1 MTSSSPT
8 PSAPAAAPSER
19 PAAVGPDAGAAA
31 TPGSSAPER
40 PSSAA
45 PPRPSGDVGTAS
57 QASAAAS
64 GPAATPAATPVAEP
78 AAPADDWRRRLA
90 RWWAEFSLQTKLLAV
105 ATLVVSL
112 LMTGITFFALN
123 GIQQDARMS
132 DTRYARDLGLLLS
145 ANVTPLVAQGNDRE
159 LAAVAERFWRS
170 SRSLRYIVFAD
181 ADGVIYLGIPM
192 GNGSTGGPGEEL
204 LSRRLELPVE
214 LQRRPDN
221 PLVRQHLT
229 PDGQV
234 TDVFVPILVDDRYLG
249 VVALGINPNETL
261 LASAALSRE
270 VTVAVFISI
279 WVLVIL
285 GSVFNALTITRPVK
299 ELLRGVRAIAGGDF
313 AARIALPVGGELG
326 ELLQGFNTMASQLEA
341 YKAANI
347 EELRAEQGKQQ
358 SLIATMADGAVLL
371 DEEGRL
377 VLANPTARRLFRW
390 EGRKLEG
397 SDLEEE
403 LPDRLAM
410 ELHGPLSSL
419 VASDRD
425 SADVRVSLG
434 EPART
439 LRIVLQSV
447 RDASGESLKG
457 IAMTI
462 QDLTREVELNA
473 AQSRFI
479 SNVSHELR
487 TPLFNI
493 KSYVETLHDLGDQ
506 LSEEETREFL
516 GIANAETDRLTR
528 LVNDVLDL
536 SRLESDR
543 VWQLEPLEVVPA
555 IEQTLRTYRLNAE
568 DRGVALVL
576 EADPALPRVLG
587 NWDLLLQVFDNLVG
601 NALKFTKSGGALML
615 RVYPWPDSCR
625 LEPGTAPGD
634 SPTCALTSPLP
645 RLRIE
650 IADTGCGIS
659 AADQERIFERFF
671 RVENAVHTEAGTGL
685 GLSIVRGILE
695 KHGTRVKMA
704 SEPGVGTTFWFDLP
718 LEQSDADELKLQ
730 AERRSYDRD
739 GMKA

>member
-1 MTSSSPT
+1 MT
-8 PSAPAAAPSER
+8 
-19 PAAVGPDAGAAA
+19 
-31 TPGSSAPER
+31 
-40 PSSAA
+40 
-45 PPRPSGDVGTAS
+45 
-57 QASAAAS
+57 
-64 GPAATPAATPVAEP
+64 
-78 AAPADDWRRRLA
+78 WRERLA

-112 LMTGITFFALN
+112 VMAGITFLAIN
-123 GIQQDARMS
+123 GIQQNARS
-132 DTRYARDLGLLLS
+132 NDTRYARDLGLLLS
-145 ANVTPLVAQGNDRE
+145 ANVQPLVAQGKDRE
-159 LAAVAERFWRS
+159 LATVADRFWQS

-181 ADGVIYLGIPM
+181 AKGVIYLGIPM
-192 GNGSTGGPGEEL
+192 GDGTSAPAGEQL
-204 LSRRLELPVE
+204 LSRRLELPAD
-214 LQRRPDN
+214 LQNRPDN
-221 PLVRQHLT
+221 PLIRQHLS

-234 TDVFVPILVDDRYLG
+234 TDVFVPMLDGDRYLG

-261 LASAALSRE
+261 LASSALTRE

-285 GSVFNALTITRPVK
+285 GSVLNALTITQPVK
-299 ELLRGVRAIAGGDF
+299 ELLRGVRLIAGGSF
-313 AARIALPVGGELG
+313 EARIALPVGGELG
-326 ELLQGFNTMASQLEA
+326 ELLEGFNTMASQLEV

-347 EELRAEQGKQQ
+347 EELTAAQVKQQ

-371 DEEGRL
+371 DETGRI

-397 SDLEEE
+397 NELATE

-410 ELHGPLSSL
+410 ELQGLLDSL
-419 VASDRD
+419 IDNDKD
-425 SADVRVSLG
+425 SADVRLSLE
-434 EPART
+434 EPSRT

-493 KSYVETLHDLGDQ
+493 KSYVETLHDLWDQ
-506 LSEEETREFL
+506 LSPVDRQEFL
-516 GIANAETDRLTR
+516 GIANDETDRLTR

-536 SRLESDR
+536 SRLESER
-543 VWQLEPLEVVPA
+543 VWQLEPLEMGPA
-555 IEQTLRTYRLNAE
+555 IEQTLRTYRLNA
-568 DRGVALVL
+568 DDKGVQLSF
-576 EADPALPRVLG
+576 EAEAQLPRVLG
-587 NWDLLLQVFDNLVG
+587 NWDLLLQVLDNLVG
-601 NALKFTKSGGALML
+601 NALKFTTNGGML
-615 RVYPWPDSCR
+615 QLRAYPWPDLCQID
-625 LEPGTAPGD
+625 PAHNPQGN
-634 SPTCALTSPLP
+634 PTCALTSPLP

-650 IADTGCGIS
+650 IADTGCGIPT
-659 AADQERIFERFF
+659 ADQERIFERFY

-695 KHGTRVKMA
+695 KHGSQVNMA
-704 SEPGVGTTFWFDLP
+704 SEAGIGTTFWFDLP
-718 LEQSDADELKLQ
+718 LEHSDADEVILQ
-730 AERRSYDRD
+730 AERRRHD
-739 GMKA
+739 GNREAA

>member
-1 MTSSSPT
+1 VT
-8 PSAPAAAPSER
+8 
-19 PAAVGPDAGAAA
+19 GPPP
-31 TPGSSAPER
+31 PGF
-40 PSSAA
+40 
-45 PPRPSGDVGTAS
+45 
-57 QASAAAS
+57 
-64 GPAATPAATPVAEP
+64 
-78 AAPADDWRRRLA
+78 WRRLA
-90 RWWAEFSLQTKLLAV
+90 SWWAEFSLQTKLLAV

-112 LMTGITFFALN
+112 LMTGITFLALN
-123 GIQQDARMS
+123 GIQRDVRMS

-145 ANVTPLVAQGNDRE
+145 ANITPLVAAGDRQE
-159 LAAVAERFWRS
+159 LAAVADRFWRS
-170 SRSLRYIVFAD
+170 SRSLRYIFFTD
-181 ADGVIYLGIPM
+181 AEGMIYLGIPM
-192 GNGSTGGPGEEL
+192 GSQAGGNDQL
-204 LSRRLELPVE
+204 LRRRLELPADIR
-214 LQRRPDN
+214 RRPEN

-234 TDVFVPILVDDRYLG
+234 TDVFVPMVSGEHYLG

-261 LASAALSRE
+261 VASSALTRE

-299 ELLRGVRAIAGGDF
+299 ELLRGVRSIAGGNF
-313 AARIALPVGGELG
+313 ETRIALAEGGELG
-326 ELLQGFNTMASQLEA
+326 ELLDGFNTMASQLEV
-341 YKAANI
+341 YKASNI
-347 EELRAEQGKQQ
+347 EELTAAQVKQQ

-371 DEEGRL
+371 DEEGRIVL
-377 VLANPTARRLFRW
+377 VNPTARRLFRW
-390 EGRKLEG
+390 EGRNLEG
-397 SDLEEE
+397 SDLERE

-410 ELHGPLSSL
+410 ELHGPLSGL
-419 VASDRD
+419 IDNERD
-425 SADVRVSLG
+425 SADVRCSFG
-434 EPART
+434 EPPRT

-447 RDASGESLKG
+447 RDASGETLKG
-457 IAMTI
+457 IAMTV

-506 LSEEETREFL
+506 LSEAEKKEFL
-516 GIANAETDRLTR
+516 GIANDETDRLTR

-543 VWQLEPLEVVPA
+543 VWEFEPIELAPA

-568 DRGVALVL
+568 EKGVNLIL
-576 EADPALPRVLG
+576 KADPQLPRVRG

-601 NALKFTKSGGALML
+601 NGLKFTHPGGQLML
-615 RVYPWPDSCR
+615 RAYPWPDHCPLDPSN
-625 LEPGTAPGD
+625 APSGD
-634 SPTCALTSPLP
+634 HPTCARTAPLP

-650 IADTGCGIS
+650 FADTGCGIS
-659 AADQERIFERFF
+659 VADQQRIFERFY

-685 GLSIVRGILE
+685 GLSIVRGIVE
-695 KHGTRVKMA
+695 KHGSHIEMA

-718 LEQSDADELKLQ
+718 LEEADDDELRLE
-730 AERRSYDRD
+730 AERRSYER
-739 GMKA
+739 APLSLARS

>member
-1 MTSSSPT
+1 MTDPGG
-8 PSAPAAAPSER
+8 PAAA
-19 PAAVGPDAGAAA
+19 GAEL
-31 TPGSSAPER
+31 PGENSAQSLSWP
-40 PSSAA
+40 
-45 PPRPSGDVGTAS
+45 
-57 QASAAAS
+57 ASAAAATAAANS
-64 GPAATPAATPVAEP
+64 NPAWLEA
-78 AAPADDWRRRLA
+78 LA

-123 GIQQDARMS
+123 SIQQDARIS
-132 DTRYARDLGLLLS
+132 DTRYARDLGLLLT
-145 ANVTPLVAQGNDRE
+145 ANVTPLVAQGDDRE
-159 LAAVAERFWRS
+159 LAVVAERFWQS

-192 GNGSTGGPGEEL
+192 GNGGEGTPPAGEQL
-204 LSRRLELPVE
+204 LSRRLELPAD

-221 PLVRQHLT
+221 PLIRQHLT

-234 TDVFVPILVDDRYLG
+234 TDVFVPMVSGDRYLG

-261 LASAALSRE
+261 LVSSALTRE
-270 VTVAVFISI
+270 VTVAVFVSI

-285 GSVFNALTITRPVK
+285 GSVINALTIIRPVK
-299 ELLRGVRAIAGGDF
+299 ELLRGVRSIAGGNF
-313 AARIALPVGGELG
+313 ETRIALPVGGELG
-326 ELLQGFNTMASQLEA
+326 ELLQGFNTMASQLEV

-347 EELRAEQGKQQ
+347 EELRAEQVKQQ

-371 DEEGRL
+371 DAEGRIVL
-377 VLANPTARRLFRW
+377 VNPTARRLFRW
-390 EGRKLEG
+390 EARNLEG
-397 SDLEEE
+397 NEVIGE

-410 ELHGPLSSL
+410 ELTGALQNLISSERE
-419 VASDRD
+419 ST
-425 SADVRVSLG
+425 DVRGSFG
-434 EPART
+434 EPPRT

-447 RDASGESLKG
+447 RDASGEVLKG

-493 KSYVETLHDLGDQ
+493 KSYVETLHDYNDQ
-506 LSEEETREFL
+506 LSDEQKQEFL

-543 VWQLEPLEVVPA
+543 VWELEPLELASA
-555 IEQTLRTYRLNAE
+555 IEQTLRTYRLNAG
-568 DRGVALVL
+568 DKGVDLGF
-576 EADPALPRVLG
+576 EADPQLPRVLG

-601 NALKFTKSGGALML
+601 NALKFTPPGGALRL
-615 RVYPWPDSCR
+615 RAYPWPDQCVLDPDS
-625 LEPGTAPGD
+625 GPGD
-634 SPTCALTSPLP
+634 NPNCALTSPLP

-650 IADTGCGIS
+650 IADSGCGIA
-659 AADQERIFERFF
+659 AADQERIFERFY

-695 KHGTRVKMA
+695 KHGTQVRMA
-704 SEPGVGTTFWFDLP
+704 SESGVGTTFWFDLP
-718 LEQSDADELKLQ
+718 LEHSDTDELALQ
-730 AERRSYDRD
+730 AERRSYDRARESEVQTLR
-739 GMKA
+739 G

>member
-1 MTSSSPT
+1 MADPGG
-8 PSAPAAAPSER
+8 PAAAGAER
-19 PAAVGPDAGAAA
+19 SGEN
-31 TPGSSAPER
+31 SAQSLSWP
-40 PSSAA
+40 
-45 PPRPSGDVGTAS
+45 
-57 QASAAAS
+57 ASAAAAS
-64 GPAATPAATPVAEP
+64 AAAKSTPAWLEA
-78 AAPADDWRRRLA
+78 LA

-112 LMTGITFFALN
+112 LMTGITFFSLN
-123 GIQQDARMS
+123 SIQQDARIS

-145 ANVTPLVAQGNDRE
+145 ANVTPLVAQGDDRE
-159 LAAVAERFWRS
+159 LAAVAERFWQS

-192 GNGSTGGPGEEL
+192 GNGGEGTPPAGEQL
-204 LSRRLELPVE
+204 LSRRLELPAD

-221 PLVRQHLT
+221 PLIRQHLT

-234 TDVFVPILVDDRYLG
+234 TDVFVPMVSGDRYLG

-261 LASAALSRE
+261 LVSSALTRE
-270 VTVAVFISI
+270 VTVAVFVSI

-285 GSVFNALTITRPVK
+285 GSVINALTIIRPVK
-299 ELLRGVRAIAGGDF
+299 ELLRGVRSIAGGNF
-313 AARIALPVGGELG
+313 NTRIALPVGGELG
-326 ELLQGFNTMASQLEA
+326 ELLEGFNTMASQLEV

-347 EELRAEQGKQQ
+347 EELRAEQVKQQ

-371 DEEGRL
+371 DAEGRIVL
-377 VLANPTARRLFRW
+377 VNPTARRLFRW
-390 EGRKLEG
+390 EARNLEG
-397 SDLEEE
+397 NEVIGA

-410 ELHGPLSSL
+410 ELAGALQNLISSERE
-419 VASDRD
+419 ST
-425 SADVRVSLG
+425 DVRCSFG
-434 EPART
+434 EPPRT

-447 RDASGESLKG
+447 RDASGEVLKG

-493 KSYVETLHDLGDQ
+493 KSYVETLHDYNDQ
-506 LSEEETREFL
+506 LSDEQKQEFL

-543 VWQLEPLEVVPA
+543 VWELEPFEVGPA
-555 IEQTLRTYRLNAE
+555 IEQTLRTYRLNAGE
-568 DRGVALVL
+568 KGVDLGFD
-576 EADPALPRVLG
+576 ADPQLPRVLG

-601 NALKFTKSGGALML
+601 NALKFTPPGGALRL
-615 RVYPWPDSCR
+615 RAYPWPDQCVLDPDSR
-625 LEPGTAPGD
+625 PGD
-634 SPTCALTSPLP
+634 NPNCALTSPLP

-650 IADTGCGIS
+650 IADSGCGIA

-695 KHGTRVKMA
+695 KHGTQVRMA
-704 SEPGVGTTFWFDLP
+704 SESGVGTTFWFDLP
-718 LEQSDADELKLQ
+718 LEHSDSDELALQ
-730 AERRSYDRD
+730 AERRGYDRARE
-739 GMKA
+739 GELQALRG